1 MNENINL
8 AEILRDCPKG
18 LRLYSSIHGPVE
30 FLGVDYDN
38 TRHINVKCL
47 SNDSIDSYM
56 EDGHY
61 LSDFPNSEAVL
72 FPNKKMRDWS
82 KFWKKGDILV
92 HDDTPEEIYRFDGY
106 LDKTYM
112 NFKVTSLK
120 ADGERSTLT
129 VKCVDLTPFKL
140 ASEDYIMGFFAKL
153 HEVPGE
159 VVDVECVPNDR
170 EDEPRR
176 HFNPYD
182 KVLVRQDNWQYWV
195 CGMFSHIS
203 PEGEYVCV
211 NGFYYKQCLPYEGN
225 EHLVGTT
232 KSPEHE

>member
-1 MNENINL
+1 MNKNINL
-8 AEILRDCPKG
+8 AAILRDCPRNMIFYSPVYGDVMFVGIKKKG
-18 LRLYSSIHGPVE
+18 TVNPIIVRQFGKNYV
-30 FLGVDYDN
+30 N
-38 TRHINVKCL
+38 TFT
-47 SNDSIDSYM
+47 
-56 EDGHY
+56 EDGRI
-61 LSDFPNSEAVL
+61 LSIPDTECAL
-72 FPNKKMRDWS
+72 FPSKELRDWS
-82 KFWKKGDILV
+82 KFWKNGDILIK
-92 HDDTPEEIYRFDGY
+92 DDTPDKIYRFDGY

-112 NFKVTSLK
+112 NFRALSLK
-120 ADGERSTLT
+120 TDGECSTLT
-129 VKCVDLTPFKL
+129 VKGVAPFKL

-159 VVDVECVPNDR
+159 VIDVECVPNDR

-182 KVLVRQDNWQYWV
+182 KVVVRHDNWQYWA
-195 CGMFSHIS
+195 CGLFSHIS

-232 KSPEHE
+232 NNP

>member
-8 AEILRDCPKG
+8 VEILRDYP
-18 LRLYSSIHGPVE
+18 RNMIFYSPVYGDVMFVGIKKRGTVNSIIVRQFGKNHV
-30 FLGVDYDN
+30 N
-38 TRHINVKCL
+38 TFT
-47 SNDSIDSYM
+47 
-56 EDGHY
+56 EDGRI
-61 LSDFPNSEAVL
+61 LSIPDTECAL
-72 FPNKKMRDWS
+72 FPSRELRDWS
-82 KFWKKGDILV
+82 KFWKKGDILIK
-92 HDDTPEEIYRFDGY
+92 DDAPDKIYRFDGY

-112 NFKVTSLK
+112 NFRALSLK
-120 ADGERSTLT
+120 TDGECSTLT
-129 VKCVDLTPFKL
+129 VKGVAPFKL

-159 VVDVECVPNDR
+159 VIDVECVPNDR

-182 KVLVRQDNWQYWV
+182 KVVVRHDNWQYWA
-195 CGMFSHIS
+195 CGLFSHIS

-232 KSPEHE
+232 NNP